1 MPERFAPTFL
11 IQIEGEQLSSDIT
24 QKITN
29 FVYEDCE
36 DQDDL
41 LEITLEGDITL
52 ADDPLLQEGNII
64 SARWGYVD
72 EWSDIKECVLKE
84 PEYEFGDT
92 VRVKLKAYDNG
103 AKLKGKSSQKIW
115 KNKTYTQ
122 IAKELADKYKLKAIV
137 DDTKEVIAGEP
148 QGNKSDFTFLS
159 YLADKIGYQFYIQG
173 NELHFH
179 KRNLNKKPL
188 LTLTYRGKDG
198 LLLSFHPKVKTQ
210 GSKGEGTE
218 TKAVG
223 FDPMAKKAVIHEAN
237 DGNTNQTVLG
247 KKTLM
252 VDGATGEEKY
262 EAQETGKII
271 PCPEQ
276 TKKDNQALAESVKQ
290 NAQLD
295 QLEAEATVIGIPT
308 IAAKEII
315 EIAGVGNK
323 FSGNYYIKQVRH
335 EIGAGGYLMTL
346 DLKRNAVG
354 KSSEKAANSQGKENK
369 QHGQSDTQP
378 KMITVD
384 AETGKERL
392 ET

>member
-11 IQIEGEQLSSDIT
+11 IQIEGKQLSEDIT

-41 LEITLEGDITL
+41 LEITLEGNIAL
-52 ADDPLLQEGNII
+52 ADAPLLQEGNLIR
-64 SARWGYVD
+64 ARWGYVD
-72 EWSDIKECVLKE
+72 EWSDIKECILKE

-103 AKLKGKSSQKIW
+103 AKLKGKASQKIW

-122 IAKELADKYKLKAIV
+122 IAKEIAAKYKLKAIADESKTPV
-137 DDTKEVIAGEP
+137 DSEP
-148 QGNKSDFTFLS
+148 QGNKSDFTFLR

-179 KRNLNKKPL
+179 KRNLDKKPL
-188 LTLTYRGKDG
+188 LTLTYQGKDG
-198 LLLSFHPKVKTQ
+198 LLLSFRPKVKAQ
-210 GSKGEGTE
+210 SGKGEGTE

-223 FDPMAKKAVIHEAN
+223 FDPMAKKAVVHEAN

-247 KKTLM
+247 KKTLL

-262 EAQETGKII
+262 ATQETGKVI
-271 PCPEQ
+271 PTPYQSVQEN
-276 TKKDNQALAESVKQ
+276 KNLSAGVKQ
-290 NAQLD
+290 TAQMD

-315 EIAGVGNK
+315 EVVGVGSK

-346 DLKRNAVG
+346 DLKRNAIG
-354 KSSEKAANSQGKENK
+354 KTANKAADSQGKQNK
-369 QHGQSDTQP
+369 QHGKGDTDP
-378 KMITVD
+378 KMIEVNP
-384 AETGKERL
+384 ETGKES
-392 ET
+392 